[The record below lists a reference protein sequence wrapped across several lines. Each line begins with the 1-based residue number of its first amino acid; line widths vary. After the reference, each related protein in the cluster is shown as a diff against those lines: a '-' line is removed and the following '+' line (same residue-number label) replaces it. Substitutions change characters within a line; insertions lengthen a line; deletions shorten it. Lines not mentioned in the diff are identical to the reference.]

1 MKVYKPR
8 EGGTPLYKQYRHVT
22 PQRAGFL
29 GLFGLKTGTDFANF
43 GLERVWFSRELRM
56 NVFIISIP
64 HE

>member
-1 MKVYKPR
+1 MKLYKPR
-8 EGGTPLYKQYRHVT
+8 EGGTPLYK

-29 GLFGLKTGTDFANF
+29 GLFGLKTGTDFAYF
-43 GLERVWFSRELRM
+43 GLERVWFSKELRA